1 MARKDTLNYIVKQFT
16 NNTLVTDV
24 DNFADPT
31 EVNFMD
37 NIGIILAWSG
47 APVGQFEIYVSNS
60 AKIKEQLS
68 ANDFVKL
75 DFGATIEIDA
85 TETNHLVSINQIPF
99 KWIAVKYVFSSGS
112 GALTVFMN
120 NKMVGG

>member
-16 NNTLVTDV
+16 NNTLVADV
-24 DNFADPT
+24 DNFTDPT

-60 AKIKEQLS
+60 AKTKEQLS